1 MSMNRVC
8 IMGRLTRAPELRRT
22 QSGTAVTSFT
32 LAVDDDF
39 KDKQSGKR
47 KTYFIDVVAWRQT
60 AEFVNQYFAKGRMAI
75 VDGRLQSRKWDDKD
89 GNKHTTVEV
98 IADSVYFGDSK
109 RQEGNDSPAS
119 YSTAESTPDGFAEFE
134 DDGDLPF

>member
-39 KDKQSGKR
+39 KDKQSGER

-89 GNKHTTVEV
+89 GNKRRSVEI
-98 IADSVYFGDSK
+98 IANSVYFADSK
-109 RQEGNDSPAS
+109 PQDGPAAYSPAS
-119 YSTAESTPDGFAEFE
+119 SSPGEFSEVE
-134 DDGDLPF
+134 DDGNLPF